1 MRPQIKDIV
10 EQIAAKF
17 HPEKI
22 ILFGSSASGKWNE
35 DSDVDLLVV
44 MNHRGSSRKQAVKI
58 LTAIEYHTPLDLIVQ
73 SHKQLLQRI
82 EAGDFFLKEIL
93 EKGTVV
99 YEQNLSGMG

>member
-1 MRPQIKDIV
+1 MTQQIKEIV

-22 ILFGSSASGKWNE
+22 ILFGSFATGTPSA

-44 MNHRGSSRKQAVKI
+44 MEHRGSSRKQAVKI
-58 LTAIEYHTPLDLIVQ
+58 MTAIDYHTPLDLIVR
-73 SHKQLLQRI
+73 SHKQLHQRI

-93 EKGTVV
+93 DKGKVV
-99 YEQNLSGMG
+99 YERNLS